1 MRGVGDGTG
10 ATTGSSK
17 QEPHDEP
24 LATNCICVFLEQGRT
39 SALMVGHLDLVLSG
53 KYELSGL
60 TDLVTDALALSGNT
74 DWNADRLPGGGLLW
88 SSMMAKVTFGKDH
101 LSKRASPCLKH
112 LATASAD

>member
-10 ATTGSSK
+10 ATTGSST

-39 SALMVGHLDLVLSG
+39 SALMVGHLDLVL
-53 KYELSGL
+53 L
-60 TDLVTDALALSGNT
+60 TDALALSGNT